1 MKHLTTFIVF
11 ALPIVLFS
19 QEYLYVGTTKY
30 KSTKAWECTIEGGY
44 PEVGNATLS
53 VAKKSS
59 GAYFIVSVDTHHPLK
74 GTVMIYLEN
83 GDAIKCSDTDMKDQ
97 HDGFSIGIYN
107 LSLAEVERMKKS
119 NISSVRVS
127 CYMYSYD
134 MYSFTIKNYYKM
146 DSYYGEDFNLRNLTS
161 SEITELFNN

>member
-1 MKHLTTFIVF
+1 MINIFDKV
-11 ALPIVLFS
+11 IVLETGSSCNYNDGLLGLF
-19 QEYLYVGTTKY
+19 L
-30 KSTKAWECTIEGGY
+30 GY
-44 PEVGNATLS
+44 
-53 VAKKSS
+53 VAKKTN

-83 GDAIKCSDTDMKDQ
+83 GDAIKCGDTEMKDQ

-107 LSLAEVERMKKS
+107 LSLAEVEKMKKS

-127 CYMYSYD
+127 CIMYSYD

-146 DSYYGEDFNLRNLTS
+146 ESYYGEDLKLTNLTAS
-161 SEITELFNN
+161 DITELMKN

>member
-1 MKHLTTFIVF
+1 MKQFTLILLL
-11 ALPIVLFS
+11 LPTYLFS
-19 QEYLYVGTTKY
+19 QEYLYVGTNKY

-44 PEVGNATLS
+44 PEFGNATLS
-53 VAKKSS
+53 VAKKSN

-83 GDAIKCSDTDMKDQ
+83 GDAIKCSDTEMKDQ

-107 LSLAEVERMKKS
+107 LSLAEVEKMKKS
-119 NISSVRVS
+119 NIASVRVS
-127 CYMYSYD
+127 CIMYSYD

-146 DSYYGEDFNLRNLTS
+146 ESYYGEDLKLTNLTAS
-161 SEITELFNN
+161 DITELMKN